1 MHCWIVRIV
10 CFVIFSRAA
19 SLFFGAAAGAT
30 AAVVVMAAAL
40 LITVGGF
47 LMIFLN
53 AALIA
58 GSFMSPM
65 IDLIVMTSSSIRA
78 HEARTS

>member
-30 AAVVVMAAAL
+30 AAVVVLVAVL
-40 LITVGGF
+40 LIPVGGF

-53 AALIA
+53 A
-58 GSFMSPM
+58 
-65 IDLIVMTSSSIRA
+65 DLKQGPLC
-78 HEARTS
+78 HQ